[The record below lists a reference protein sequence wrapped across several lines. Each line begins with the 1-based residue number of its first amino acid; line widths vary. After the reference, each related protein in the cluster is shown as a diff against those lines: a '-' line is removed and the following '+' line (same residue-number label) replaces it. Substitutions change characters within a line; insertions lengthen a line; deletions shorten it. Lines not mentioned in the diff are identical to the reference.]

1 MLISKTT
8 FLEFQ
13 MCPKN
18 TWLKL
23 HRPDLLHQFT
33 LSEFELHLVEQGNE
47 VEAFARNLWP
57 GGVSVALGGEE
68 GCRETERLMA
78 LRVPANPVVSFS
90 PRARSS
96 EPHAHDTPSPRAR
109 ISLTRPQPSHH
120 RFCVEPS
127 GAGRRRPD
135 AGYLWGRHSPR
146 T

>member
-23 HRPDLLHQFT
+23 HRPDLLRQFS

-57 GGVSVALGGEE
+57 DGALVSLGGAEA
-68 GCRETERLMA
+68 CRETARLMDA
-78 LRVPANPVVSFS
+78 REPAIFQATLAVDGFIAKCDVLVPGEN
-90 PRARSS
+90 
-96 EPHAHDTPSPRAR
+96 
-109 ISLTRPQPSHH
+109 
-120 RFCVEPS
+120 
-127 GAGRRRPD
+127 
-135 AGYLWGRHSPR
+135 
-146 T
+146 

>member
-23 HRPDLLHQFT
+23 HRPELLHQFS

-57 GGVSVALGGEE
+57 SDLVRIRIICRGLAGEQ
-68 GCRETERLMA
+68 L
-78 LRVPANPVVSFS
+78 
-90 PRARSS
+90 
-96 EPHAHDTPSPRAR
+96 PS
-109 ISLTRPQPSHH
+109 
-120 RFCVEPS
+120 
-127 GAGRRRPD
+127 
-135 AGYLWGRHSPR
+135 
-146 T
+146 